1 MTKELHL
8 QVITPERKLLDRH
21 VTRVTVPEVDGYVTL
36 LPGHAPIV
44 GEVGFG
50 DLQYEADGVM
60 SHVAV
65 TGGFLQVEGNMVKV
79 LANSALIPEEIN
91 AERARNAEKRASER
105 LNSGDPDLDYERAI
119 SALNRAQARLAVI
132 STQHMEA

>member
-21 VTRVTVPEVDGYVTL
+21 VTRVTVPELDGYVTL
-36 LPGHAPIV
+36 LPGHASIV

-50 DLQYEADGVM
+50 DLQYEADGVT

-65 TGGFLQVEGNMVKV
+65 TGGFLQVDGNIVRI
-79 LANSALIPEEIN
+79 LANSALVPEEIN
-91 AERARNAEKRASER
+91 AERARNAEKRAAER
-105 LNSGDPDLDYERAI
+105 LNSGDPNLDYERAI